1 MAQQVTNGA
10 IINCSFGMT
19 PAQLIVLPSKR
30 VNANK
35 MPSATIMD
43 KNPMVNVM
51 PFGMCNTLTNPQVA
65 AATSAAM
72 GVLTPQPCIP
82 VLVAPWAPGSPT
94 VMIGN
99 EPALSNT
106 CQLMCTWGGVIT
118 ISNAGQQTVNVP

>member
-1 MAQQVTNGA
+1 MAQQVTSGA
-10 IINCSFGMT
+10 MISCSFGAA
-19 PAQLIVLPSKR
+19 PGQLTVLPANR

-43 KNPMVNVM
+43 NKPIVNVA
-51 PFGMCNTLTNPQVA
+51 PFGMCTTLTNPQVA

-82 VLVAPWAPGSPT
+82 VLTAPWTPGSPT

-99 EPALSNT
+99 QPALNNT
-106 CQLMCTWGGVIT
+106 CQLMCAWGGMIT